1 MRHLGIGLWTVWMV
15 GGAVAQVQSFDV
27 ASVKV
32 HPQSG
37 DGMIRVR
44 MNGGPGTP
52 DPGRLN
58 YENVSLKAVLGKAFD
73 VKSYQ
78 LTSPDWT
85 DSERYDI
92 TAKIP
97 QGTTKEQ
104 FGAMLQTLLA
114 ERFKL
119 TYHREKKDLPAYVLV
134 VGKAGSKMKA
144 SEGPA
149 AGGTSMRMQPGK
161 ATMNAAGVSMT
172 QLVDMLANQVDRPIV
187 DGTELTG
194 KYDFTLE
201 FAPEMR
207 NMPGLMSGHGGA
219 PGEGGGPVAEGESA
233 PSLFTA
239 VQEQLGLK
247 LEPKKAML
255 DLIVVDRLEKT
266 PTEN

>member
-1 MRHLGIGLWTVWMV
+1 MRHFRIGFWVLWFVC
-15 GGAVAQVQSFDV
+15 GAVVQAQSFDV
-27 ASVKV
+27 ASVKP

-37 DGMIRVR
+37 DGRIRVM

-58 YENVSLKAVLGKAFD
+58 YENVSLKGVLTKAFD
-73 VKSYQ
+73 VRSYQ
-78 LTSPDWT
+78 LTAPDWAE
-85 DSERYDI
+85 SERFDI
-92 TAKIP
+92 TATIP

-104 FGAMLQTLLA
+104 FGVMLQNLLA
-114 ERFKL
+114 ERFKM
-119 TYHREKKDLPAYVLV
+119 TYHREKKELPAYALV
-134 VGKAGSKMKA
+134 VGKNGPKMKV
-144 SEGPA
+144 SEKPA
-149 AGGTSMRMQPGK
+149 AGGTSMRMMPGK
-161 ATMNAAGVSMT
+161 ATMNATGVSMS

-207 NMPGLMSGHGGA
+207 NMPGFMSGRGVV
-219 PGEGGGPVAEGESA
+219 PGEGGGPVVEGESA

-247 LEPKKAML
+247 LEPKKAAL
-255 DLIVVDRLEKT
+255 DLIVVDHLEKT

>member
-1 MRHLGIGLWTVWMV
+1 MRHFGIGLCGV
-15 GGAVAQVQSFDV
+15 VAQPQSFDV
-27 ASVKV
+27 ASVKP

-78 LTSPDWT
+78 LTAPDWT
-85 DSERYDI
+85 DSERFDI

-104 FGAMLQTLLA
+104 FGVMLQSLLA

-119 TYHREKKDLPAYVLV
+119 TYHRDKKELPAYVLV
-134 VGKAGSKMKA
+134 VGKAGSKMKV
-144 SEGPA
+144 SEAPA

-161 ATMNAAGVSMT
+161 ATMNATGVSMT
-172 QLVDMLANQVDRPIV
+172 QLVDMLANQVERPIV

-207 NMPGLMSGHGGA
+207 NVPGMPMMA
-219 PGEGGGPVAEGESA
+219 GGGPGGPPEGESA

-239 VQEQLGLK
+239 VQEQLGLR

>member
-1 MRHLGIGLWTVWMV
+1 MRRFGIGFWAVWLV
-15 GGAVAQVQSFDV
+15 GGAFARAQSFDV
-27 ASVKV
+27 ASVKP

-37 DGMIRVR
+37 DGSIRVT
-44 MNGGPGTP
+44 MGGGPGTS

-78 LTSPDWT
+78 LTTPDWA
-85 DSERYDI
+85 DSERFDI

-104 FGAMLQTLLA
+104 FGVMLQNLLV

-119 TYHREKKDLPAYVLV
+119 TYHRDKKDLPAYVLV
-134 VGKAGSKMKA
+134 AGKNGPKMKV
-144 SEGPA
+144 SEAPA
-149 AGGTSMRMQPGK
+149 AGGMSMGMRPGK
-161 ATMNAAGVSMT
+161 ATMNASGMTMT
-172 QLVDMLANQVDRPIV
+172 QLVEMLANQVDRPIV
-187 DGTELTG
+187 DGTGLTG

-207 NMPGLMSGHGGA
+207 NMPSMPMMA
-219 PGEGGGPVAEGESA
+219 GGGPVTEGESA

-239 VQEQLGLK
+239 VQEQLGLR
-247 LEPKKAML
+247 LEPKKAAL
-255 DLIVVDRLEKT
+255 DLIVVDHLEKT

>member
-1 MRHLGIGLWTVWMV
+1 MRRCGIGFWAVLLVS
-15 GGAVAQVQSFDV
+15 GAVAQAQSFDV
-27 ASVKV
+27 ASVKP
-32 HPQSG
+32 HPQSA

-52 DPGRLN
+52 DPVRLN

-78 LTSPDWT
+78 LTTPDWA

-104 FGAMLQTLLA
+104 FGVMLQNLLV

-119 TYHREKKDLPAYVLV
+119 AYHRDKKELPAYILV
-134 VGKAGSKMKA
+134 AGKAGSKMKV

-187 DGTELTG
+187 DGTGLTG
-194 KYDFTLE
+194 RYDFTLE

-207 NMPGLMSGHGGA
+207 NMPGMPMMA
-219 PGEGGGPVAEGESA
+219 GGGPVNEGESA

-239 VQEQLGLK
+239 VQEQLGLR

>member
-1 MRHLGIGLWTVWMV
+1 MRHFGIGLWAVWLV
-15 GGAVAQVQSFDV
+15 GGVVAKAQSFDV

-44 MNGGPGTP
+44 MSGGPGTP

-78 LTSPDWT
+78 LTVPDWT
-85 DSERYDI
+85 DSERFDI

-104 FGAMLQTLLA
+104 FGVVLQNLLVD
-114 ERFKL
+114 RFKL
-119 TYHREKKDLPAYVLV
+119 AYHRDKKELPAYVLV
-134 VGKAGSKMKA
+134 VGKNGSKLKVSA
-144 SEGPA
+144 GPA

-172 QLVDMLANQVDRPIV
+172 QLVDMLANQVERPIV

-194 KYDFTLE
+194 RYDFTLE
-201 FAPEMR
+201 FAPEMQ
-207 NMPGLMSGHGGA
+207 NMPGFV
-219 PGEGGGPVAEGESA
+219 PGPVVEGEAA

-247 LEPKKAML
+247 LEPKKAAL

>member
-1 MRHLGIGLWTVWMV
+1 MRRFGIGFWAVWLVGTV
-15 GGAVAQVQSFDV
+15 ARAQSFDV
-27 ASVKV
+27 ASVKP
-32 HPQSG
+32 HPQSA
-37 DGMIRVR
+37 DGMMRVR

-78 LTSPDWT
+78 LTAPDWT

-104 FGAMLQTLLA
+104 FGVMLQNLLA

-119 TYHREKKDLPAYVLV
+119 DYHRDKKELPAYVLV
-134 VGKAGSKMKA
+134 AGKNGSKMKV

-187 DGTELTG
+187 DGTGLTG

-207 NMPGLMSGHGGA
+207 NMPGMPMMA
-219 PGEGGGPVAEGESA
+219 GGGPVAEGESA

-239 VQEQLGLK
+239 VQEQLGLR
-247 LEPKKAML
+247 LEPKKAAL